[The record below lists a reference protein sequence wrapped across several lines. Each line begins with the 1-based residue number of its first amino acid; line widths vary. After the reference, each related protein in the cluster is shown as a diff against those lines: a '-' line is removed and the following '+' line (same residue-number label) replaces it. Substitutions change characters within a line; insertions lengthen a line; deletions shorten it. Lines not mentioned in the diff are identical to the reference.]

1 MNRDFKFVIVL
12 FVCSMFIAAP
22 LFFLTA
28 CSKKATKIDSASS
41 RDDTTVSLEESDEVA
56 YAPAKKALAEQRV
69 MAADMTA
76 KPELEI
82 EDARIKVVDP
92 QAAITEEE
100 AGEKRKKS
108 AKKSTATW
116 KRSHVS
122 SNTAR
127 LMIGDR
133 EELPLKGTQINVR
146 VEGFRARI
154 LIDMYFL
161 NDRDRMYEGRFQFRL
176 PDGATPY
183 FLAFGESVI
192 RMDQE
197 IPFDD
202 PAKSGSGGWTPTQ
215 IMNDRSR
222 SWQSPKE
229 AKMVTKVK
237 AAHAFRETV
246 RKRVDPALMEWAGA
260 GVFNASV
267 FPLNPKRIHRIVVGY
282 DTDLVTVGADLEYR
296 LGLPQN
302 SANTVVDIHVAKM
315 SGVNMKVTPEVQG
328 TSKRGQVHFRYEI
341 PLERSLLLRL
351 ENAETVL
358 MQGKDKETG
367 DFFAAKFTPD
377 LPASHL
383 KGSSRAIFMADVSLS
398 SNPDRFNIW
407 LAMLEALLANNE
419 DRLARFAVLFFNIES
434 FWYKKEYLANT
445 PENRAELLAFARTL
459 ALEGATDMASALKE
473 AVSPGWQQNTQYQD
487 APDLFLLGD
496 GAPTWGKSDLHAMT
510 EILKS
515 SQSGALFAYK
525 TGFSGTD
532 VKMLNHLA
540 RESGGALF
548 SVVSEADIQKASVAH
563 RSRPWKI
570 ESISLDGTKDLLL
583 AGRPRSLF
591 PGQTLVLAGRGK
603 PGARKNVILN
613 LRQGFKN
620 RSIEIPL
627 PKPVPSDLAPR
638 IYGQIAVGQ
647 LETFKD
653 LAKLESEAY
662 ARHFRITGQ
671 TCSLLMLESEADYR
685 RFNIKPQQD
694 AFVIKSTK
702 VSEIIAKFFR
712 QSIDALADAKTRFMK
727 RLEKMKN
734 TPGFTFDMSA
744 SFQIAL
750 KVLPDSAFDVAVPKL
765 TCKMRTKNQLPG
777 LVREQLEKQ
786 KPEYEIFM
794 LESKRRNK
802 KYGPQDA
809 LKALSSLVESKP
821 GDSVLAGDVGF
832 SAMEMGLGPQ
842 AYHLFDRVA
851 TAKPYEPQIYY
862 SMANCLARMNK
873 VDLAL
878 VFYELGLSGRWDS
891 RFGEFTKIMA
901 CDYMRFL
908 KQINNKKL
916 ESAIP
921 NYTSSRLADL
931 QKTYS
936 MDKADLLVIITWN
949 TDSTDVDLHVKEPSG
964 EVCYYKNPNTKS
976 QGTITSD
983 VTQGFGP
990 EMYMIRKAK
999 YGKYKI
1005 RVKYFSKDRNRAS
1018 ARTRVFVTI
1027 YKNWGT
1033 KKEQMIQKA
1042 VTLETG
1048 KQMHDLAEVRVGN
1061 FLW

>member
-367 DFFAAKFTPD
+367 DFF
-377 LPASHL
+377 
-383 KGSSRAIFMADVSLS
+383 
-398 SNPDRFNIW
+398 
-407 LAMLEALLANNE
+407 
-419 DRLARFAVLFFNIES
+419 
-434 FWYKKEYLANT
+434 
-445 PENRAELLAFARTL
+445 
-459 ALEGATDMASALKE
+459 EGATDMASALKE